1 MAQAQLLMIILN
13 EPKYLPEILQTW
25 RDVGVPGTTI
35 LNSAGG
41 HRTRK
46 LFSHIGLSAL
56 DNLFDRSEVQGKTLI
71 ATFEDEELLAKAIGE
86 AERIVGGF
94 DRPDSGLLMVLPV
107 TQALG
112 IYKAEPKEEKA
123 PPPALQPNWAVLR
136 DTPIE
141 ELNAKMNLEPTI
153 VKLDTPLKE
162 IASAMMQ
169 HPRVHVASVVA
180 EDGRLLG
187 LVPLRSLAN
196 SLFFHILPEEF
207 MSEIT
212 DVEKMMDFAGRTRRR
227 TAEDAMKDAV
237 WVKRGETAKDAFIRM
252 HDNDLPG
259 LPLVDERYHVIGYI
273 NMLELVGLFMGGENS
288 KDNKDNA

>member
-13 EPKYLPEILQTW
+13 DPKYLPEILHTW
-25 RDVGVPGTTI
+25 REVGVPGTTI

-46 LFSHIGLSAL
+46 LFSRIGLNAL
-56 DNLFDRSEVQGKTLI
+56 DNLFERREVEGKTLV
-71 ATFEDEELLAKAIGE
+71 ATFEDEELLATAIGE

-112 IYKAEPKEEKA
+112 IYKAPPKEEKA
-123 PPPALQPNWAVLR
+123 PPPALNTNWSAMR
-136 DTPIE
+136 NTPIE
-141 ELNAKMNLEPTI
+141 KLNEMMSLEPTI
-153 VKLDTPLKE
+153 VKTDTPLE
-162 IASAMMQ
+162 EVAGAMMAHQ
-169 HPRVHVASVVA
+169 RVHVASVVA
-180 EDGRLLG
+180 EDGRLVGVLS
-187 LVPLRSLAN
+187 LRTLAN
-196 SLFFHILPEEF
+196 SLFFHIVPEEF
-207 MSEIT
+207 ISEIT
-212 DVEKMMDFAGRTRRR
+212 DINKMMDFAGRSRCQ
-227 TAEDAMKDAV
+227 TAEDAMKPPV

-273 NMLELVGLFMGGENS
+273 NMLEMLSIFIE
-288 KDNKDNA
+288 KDEGKDA

>member
-1 MAQAQLLMIILN
+1 MAQLLMIILN
-13 EPKYLPEILQTW
+13 DTKLLPDLLQAW

-35 LNSAGG
+35 LSSAGG
-41 HRTRK
+41 HRTRN
-46 LFSHIGLSAL
+46 LFSRIGLGAL
-56 DNLFDRSEVQGKTLI
+56 DNLFERKEVEGKTLM

-86 AERIVGGF
+86 AERVVGGF

-112 IYKAEPKEEKA
+112 IFKAEPKEEKA
-123 PPPALQPNWAVLR
+123 PPPALRQNWAILR

-141 ELNAKMNLEPTI
+141 KLNAMMDLKPT
-153 VKLDTPLKE
+153 VVNLDTPLEE
-162 IASAMMQ
+162 IASAMAQ
-169 HPRVHVASVVA
+169 QPRVHVASVISS
-180 EDGRLLG
+180 DDRLVG
-187 LVPLRSLAN
+187 LLTLRTLAN

-207 MSEIT
+207 ISEIT
-212 DVEKMMDFAGRTRRR
+212 DVEKMMDFASRTRRR
-227 TAEDAMKDAV
+227 TAEDAMKPAV

-273 NMLELVGLFMGGENS
+273 NLLELVGLFMSEENDAS
-288 KDNKDNA
+288 GKENA